1 MSGKK
6 SSLSLIFLVVFVD
19 LLGFGILIPILPTF
33 AVKALHVPESAIGI
47 VLAVYSLVQFIF
59 NPIFGSLSDKY
70 GRRKIILSTLLLNAS
85 GYIIFSF
92 THSFLMLL
100 ISRVVAGVGG
110 SSIGVA
116 QAYIADV
123 TTKENRSK
131 GMGLIGVAFGLGFVF
146 GPIIGGLLSHFGY
159 MITGFVAAGFS
170 FLAFSF
176 SLFLLPESL
185 TGTEKNMVIKRKMF
199 DAASFKKVLSNR
211 LISVV
216 ILLFFIVT
224 FSVANIFGTF
234 ALLGHNVYHFSD
246 MQNGMIFGIMGIIG
260 VIIQGGLIGRLAKK
274 YSDQK
279 LITVGTFF
287 LMIGLGLIPYGINL
301 VGVLLITALMSIGT
315 GILQPI
321 LLSLV
326 SKVAPENEQGIVLG
340 VNQSFSSFAR
350 MLGPLWG
357 GFAYQYLG
365 YQIPFLTG
373 SFFVLL
379 VFLFSIFYLNN
390 HLSPL
395 ELPVSNN

>member
-1 MSGKK
+1 MNGKK

-33 AVKALHVPESAIGI
+33 AVKSLLLPESAIGV

-70 GRRKIILSTLLLNAS
+70 GRRKIILFTLLLNAS
-85 GYIIFSF
+85 GYIIFAF

-100 ISRVVAGVGG
+100 ISRVVAGIGG

-146 GPIIGGLLSHFGY
+146 GPIIGGLLSQFGY
-159 MITGFVAAGFS
+159 MVTGFVAAGFS

-185 TGTEKNMVIKRKMF
+185 TEAKKKLVVKRKIF
-199 DAASFKKVLSNR
+199 DVNAFKRVLSNK

-224 FSVANIFGTF
+224 FSVANIYGTF
-234 ALLGHNVYHFSD
+234 ALLGHSVYGFTD
-246 MQNGMIFGIMGIIG
+246 MQNGIVFGVVGIIG
-260 VIIQGGLIGRLAKK
+260 AIVQGGLIGRLAKK

-279 LITVGTFF
+279 LITVGTFL
-287 LMIGLGLIPYGINL
+287 LMIGLALIPYGINIT
-301 VGVLLITALMSIGT
+301 GVIIITCVMSVGT

-326 SKVAPENEQGIVLG
+326 SKVAPENEQGVVLG

>member
-70 GRRKIILSTLLLNAS
+70 GRRKIILFTLLLNAS
-85 GYIIFSF
+85 GYIIFAF

-100 ISRVVAGVGG
+100 ISRVVAGIGG

-185 TGTEKNMVIKRKMF
+185 TGTEQNLVIKRKMF

-274 YSDQK
+274 YSDQQ
-279 LITVGTFF
+279 LITAGTFF

-326 SKVAPENEQGIVLG
+326 SKVATENEQGIVLG

>member
-33 AVKALHVPESAIGI
+33 AVKSLLLPESAIGI

-70 GRRKIILSTLLLNAS
+70 GRRKIILITLLLNAS
-85 GYIIFSF
+85 GYIIFAF

-100 ISRVVAGVGG
+100 LSRVVAGIGG

-146 GPIIGGLLSHFGY
+146 GPIIGGLLSNFGY
-159 MITGFVAAGFS
+159 MVTGFVAAGFS

-185 TGTEKNMVIKRKMF
+185 TEEKKNLVVKRKIF
-199 DAASFKKVLSNR
+199 DVASFKKVISNR

-224 FSVANIFGTF
+224 FSVANIYGTF
-234 ALLGHNVYHFSD
+234 ALLGHSVYGFTD
-246 MQNGMIFGIMGIIG
+246 MQNGMVFGIIG
-260 VIIQGGLIGRLAKK
+260 IIGAIVQGGLIGRLAKK

-279 LITVGTFF
+279 LISVGTFL
-287 LMIGLGLIPYGINL
+287 LMIGLTLIPFGINFT
-301 VGVLLITALMSIGT
+301 GVIIISAVMSVGT

-357 GFAYQYLG
+357 GFSYQYLG

-373 SFFVLL
+373 AFFVLL

-395 ELPVSNN
+395 ELPVSQS